1 VEAAIFGLVGVFV
14 GGVITYW
21 NQRAADERREKREE
35 AQAVAALYDAAIAA
49 VAALE
54 AARWGHGL
62 HGESVTTLPV
72 LTPEEKEV
80 LMKELDTEATR
91 RLVAAKDAARI
102 ALAALHPYAPDLKRY
117 WDKNEPV
124 HENESDAVLTLLAK
138 RRREAV

>member
-1 VEAAIFGLVGVFV
+1 
-14 GGVITYW
+14 
-21 NQRAADERREKREE
+21 
-35 AQAVAALYDAAIAA
+35 LYDAAIAA